1 MSSQVE
7 VFRPLES
14 VEAVS
19 LSLHGQRIGVLS
31 HYAGGKNILVFDP
44 EYNALPSSIK
54 PTFTLTQTLGET
66 YLTKPLIH
74 AQKLPPVLS
83 NLLPEGSFRDWMAA
97 SLKVHKEDEFPL
109 LAWSGRNLPGALLVE
124 PIAKGEIPAWALAA
138 RERSE
143 PVQIEVNRSAQKF
156 SLAGVQMKFS
166 SSHQEG
172 RFNLNSEAGGDSW
185 IIKTPSTLHKDVPK
199 NEYSAM
205 KLAEAIGVNIPDI
218 KLVDLTDLENLPD
231 IQLPNESLAYAI
243 KRFDR
248 KEKDTGFERV
258 HTEDFAQ
265 VFELYPQDKYS
276 KRNYEQIAAAI
287 YQQGAQGLEDIQQM
301 ARRLLANIL
310 LANGDAHLKN
320 WSLIYPD
327 AREARLSP
335 AYDIVTTLAFIKNER
350 SLALNM
356 AKQKDWYEMSLHSF
370 QAWAERI
377 EVPWPAI
384 RVHLLDAL
392 DKAQTRWPDLL
403 KDLPMTATHRSVLQA
418 HWKKL
423 SKDLNPIKK

>member
-1 MSSQVE
+1 MSNQVE
-7 VFRPLES
+7 AFRPLEM

-44 EYNALPSSIK
+44 EYSALPSSIK
-54 PTFTLTQTLGET
+54 PTFTLTQTLDDT
-66 YLTKPLIH
+66 YLSKPLIH
-74 AQKLPPVLS
+74 SQKLPPLLS
-83 NLLPEGSFRDWMAA
+83 NLLPEGAFRDWMAA

-109 LAWSGRNLPGALLVE
+109 LAWSGRNLPGALLAE

-143 PVQIEVNRSAQKF
+143 PVQIEVNRYSQKF

-166 SSHQEG
+166 SSLQEG
-172 RFNLNSEAGGDSW
+172 RFNINSDADGHNW

-205 KLAEAIGVNIPDI
+205 KLAEAIGVDIPEI
-218 KLVDLTDLENLPD
+218 KLVELTDLENLPD

-248 KEKDTGFERV
+248 KETGAGVERV

-265 VFELYPQDKYS
+265 VFGLYPQDKYS

-287 YQQGAQGLEDIQQM
+287 YQQGAKGLEDVQQM

-327 AREARLSP
+327 TRQARLSP
-335 AYDIVTTLAFIKNER
+335 AYDIVTTLAFIKGER

-356 AKQKDWYEMSLHSF
+356 AKHKNWYEMNLQSF
-370 QAWAERI
+370 QSWAERI
-377 EVPWPAI
+377 GIPWLAI

-392 DKAQTRWPDLL
+392 DKAQTHWPDLL
-403 KDLPMTATHRSVLQA
+403 KDLPMTETHRSVLQV
-418 HWKKL
+418 HWKNL
-423 SKDLNPIKK
+423 SRDLNPIKK